1 MRLEQYLAAQT
12 WSVSRSWWH
21 LKTAVQKIDN
31 WLKLHI
37 WLLAVDV
44 HFQTFDKTVQKLNEG
59 FNLHK
64 TRFKHPSKHGHW
76 KILFDYF
83 TKGICEGAK
92 YRVQIIA
99 KMECSARTKRA
110 AMDPSLH
117 MEWMIKLVM
126 KLQPIKKNYQVQNF
140 NHLNLNMFPQVVLN
154 ILTVM

>member
-1 MRLEQYLAAQT
+1 MAPQNSGTE
-12 WSVSRSWWH
+12 
-21 LKTAVQKIDN
+21 N

-64 TRFKHPSKHGHW
+64 TSFKHPSKHGHW
-76 KILFDYF
+76 KILCDYF